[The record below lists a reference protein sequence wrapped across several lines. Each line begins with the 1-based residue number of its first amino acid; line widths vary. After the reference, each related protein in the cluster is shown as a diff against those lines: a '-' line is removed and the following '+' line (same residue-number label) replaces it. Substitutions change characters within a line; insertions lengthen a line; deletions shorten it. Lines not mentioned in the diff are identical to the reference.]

1 VLEPHLSETPGA
13 PDQHPRATAIL
24 RPGDFG
30 ALAGLWMGG
39 ARSTGGE
46 EVPPGRLAMALLID
60 TAGEMPHEHVAAALE
75 TRHCVFTD
83 NEEIPSAY
91 PRIRELSAAAAAAL
105 TTRGGPAEVFIV
117 CSQGLNRSGL
127 LTGLVLREL
136 GVPGTEAVALIRRLR
151 PGSLANHAYEQLLVA
166 GR

>member
-1 VLEPHLSETPGA
+1 VLEPHLTEDGSAAE
-13 PDQHPRATAIL
+13 QHPRATAIL
-24 RPGDFG
+24 RPGEFG

-39 ARSTGGE
+39 ARSMAGE
-46 EVPPGRLAMALLID
+46 DVPPARLALALLID
-60 TAGEMPHEHVAAALE
+60 TAGEMPPEHLAAALQ

-83 NEEIPSAY
+83 NEEVPSAY
-91 PRIRELSAAAAAAL
+91 PRIRELSMVAAAAL
-105 TTRGGPAEVFIV
+105 TTRGGPGEVFIV

-136 GVPGTEAVALIRRLR
+136 GIPGAEAVALIRRQR

-166 GR
+166 PH